1 MLRKILAVAVA
12 AALLGGCGAKGG
24 AGGPGGGAGGR
35 GSRGG
40 ASPNPV
46 PTTPAKVTTVRASS
60 TISGV
65 IAPLQN
71 VGISSSLTEP
81 TDSVSVNEG
90 DTVHAGQVLAVL
102 DTADLRAQ
110 LAQAQA
116 TVDADNRAVA
126 SDEAKVAQVRYQAQL
141 NIGTG
146 NDQVKS
152 ARAAVAQAQATLA
165 NDTLNLQRDRQL
177 LTQGYIAQ
185 QTVDQQQTQVNND
198 QSALRTAEANL
209 STAQTNQNVNG
220 NASAGLQQANIQ
232 SAMADA
238 NAARAT
244 VEQAQ
249 AQVQQIQTSIG
260 KATITSPIDGVVV
273 NRNLNPGEYPGSRT
287 IFTIQQLDHVYAEL
301 NASSSDTFRIPV
313 GAPVTMSV
321 SGAGTR
327 SYTGKVVA
335 VLGQVAPG
343 TTNFTVKVL
352 VANADGKLQAG
363 LPVTATASLP
373 PVTGVGIPT
382 AAFLDDTHTSVMIAN
397 DELVDVVAK
406 TVQVKELA
414 SDGTTSIV
422 SGIKAGQQVVANGQ
436 LGVTDGQS
444 LADR

>member
-1 MLRKILAVAVA
+1 MRRIVALCAAVAV
-12 AALLGGCGAKGG
+12 LGGCSHGTTGGRRGG
-24 AGGPGGGAGGR
+24 A
-35 GSRGG
+35 RGG

-46 PTTPAKVTTVRASS
+46 PTSAAKVTTVHAST
-60 TISGV
+60 TISGI

-81 TDSVSVNEG
+81 TDSVNVNEG
-90 DTVHAGQVLAVL
+90 DHVSKGQVLAVL

-110 LAQAQA
+110 LAEAQG
-116 TVDADNRAVA
+116 TVDTDLRIAA
-126 SDEAKVAQVRYQAQL
+126 SDDAKVAQVRYQAQL

-152 ARAAVAQAQATLA
+152 AQAALAQAKTTLA

-177 LTQGYIAQ
+177 LSQGYIAQ
-185 QTVDQQQTQVNND
+185 QAVDTQQTQVNND
-198 QSALRTAEANL
+198 QAAVRTAQAGL
-209 STAQTNQNVNG
+209 STAVTNQNVNG
-220 NASAGLQQANIQ
+220 GATSGLQAANIQ
-232 SAMADA
+232 SAIADA

-244 VEQAQ
+244 VEQARASVQQTQ
-249 AQVQQIQTSIG
+249 AQLA
-260 KATITSPIDGVVV
+260 KATIVSPIDGVVV

-301 NASSSDTFRIPV
+301 NASSSDTFSIPV
-313 GAPVTMSV
+313 GAPVSMTI
-321 SGAGTR
+321 AGSANAT
-327 SYTGKVVA
+327 YTGKVVA

-352 VANADGKLQAG
+352 IANADGKLQSG

-382 AAFLDDTHTSVMIAN
+382 AAFLDDTHTSVMIAS

-406 TVQVKELA
+406 QVSVKELA
-414 SDGTTSIV
+414 SNGTTSIV
-422 SGIKAGQQVVANGQ
+422 SGLKAGQVVIANGQ

-444 LADR
+444 LADK